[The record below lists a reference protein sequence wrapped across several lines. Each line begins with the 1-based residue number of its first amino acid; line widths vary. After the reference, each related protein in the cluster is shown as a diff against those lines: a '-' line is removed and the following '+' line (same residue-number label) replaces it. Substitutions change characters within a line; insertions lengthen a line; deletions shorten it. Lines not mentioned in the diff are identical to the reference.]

1 MKVKGGGLAMWR
13 WDQGRL
19 LYFQFDVLKSIASV
33 LIKFDGVDIRTC
45 ESLFRKSLMDVTG
58 MPFAPDHYTVLRN
71 YKRVFECAFLATVVG
86 GKLFASDFARE
97 LGKDDGC
104 FANVDD
110 YLLSYI
116 SRFCFP
122 FPAFD
127 NYDDNAQREY
137 PFCAIIKLL
146 IGMYKSGREP
156 KVSLDDVFNYISGN
170 NCTGFEDIDFYSKLT
185 PKPYSITDT
194 ERRQRREMLIF
205 ISQLSILKVYNG
217 YLWLDISNETAI
229 DELINK
235 FLTPVAGAP
244 NANRTEEFMNLTR
257 ISDEIVLPMIEIFA
271 SDVTD
276 LEFIEGKRKRV
287 EHFRV
292 DRSPLLRRYYIQ
304 QNAKPICG
312 MCNMK
317 VSEKYPWTDY
327 MLDIHHLLPLSSS
340 IAITTKGTSLNDIV
354 GLCPSCHRS
363 IHIYY
368 TKWLKRLGQDDFRSR
383 AEAMEVYLSALKEV
397 A

>member
-1 MKVKGGGLAMWR
+1 MWS

-33 LIKFDGVDIRTC
+33 LVKFDNVDIRTC
-45 ESLFRKSLMDVTG
+45 EALFRKELTNSTG

-71 YKRVFECAFLATVVG
+71 YKRVFECAFLATVKSGRLLV
-86 GKLFASDFARE
+86 SDFARE
-97 LGKDDGC
+97 LAKEGGS
-104 FANVDD
+104 FSNADD

-116 SRFCFP
+116 GRFRFP

-127 NYDDNAQREY
+127 NYSPETQKVY

-146 IGMYKSGREP
+146 IALFRSGCEP
-156 KVSLDDVFNYISGN
+156 KISLDDVFSYISGN
-170 NCTGFEDIDFYSKLT
+170 NCTGFESIDFYERLT
-185 PKPYSITDT
+185 PKPCDSNDT

-205 ISQLSILKVYNG
+205 ISQLSVLKVYG
-217 YLWLDISNETAI
+217 GCLWLDVTNETAM
-229 DELINK
+229 DELAEK
-235 FLTPVAGAP
+235 FLVPIDNVSKADRA
-244 NANRTEEFMNLTR
+244 EEFLSLTGISGNIILPTIEVFTSD
-257 ISDEIVLPMIEIFA
+257 ISDA
-271 SDVTD
+271 
-276 LEFIEGKRKRV
+276 EFIEVKRKRV

-292 DRSPLLRRYYIQ
+292 DRSPLLRKYYMQ
-304 QNAKPICG
+304 QNASPVCG
-312 MCNMK
+312 MCQIK

-340 IAITTKGTSLNDIV
+340 IAITTNGTSLSDIV

-368 TKWLKRLGQDDFRSR
+368 TKWLRRMGQDDFRSR
-383 AEAMEVYLSALKEV
+383 AEAMDVYISAVKEI